1 MSAPSTVRKYYVVW
15 EGRAPGVYD
24 SWEECEEQTKGFP
37 GARYRSYKSQDDAVH
52 AFRNGPGSDLD
63 ILRAI
68 ASHRSQHVN
77 YEAFPEIRLDAL
89 AVDGACSRNPGPMEY
104 RGVWVATGEEL
115 FRVGP
120 LDDGTNN
127 IGEYLAIARRDRN
140 SDSWYIGAITGT
152 NVCNMDVPLDFLDE
166 GATYTARIFC
176 DGENADYRTNPYDM
190 DIHEMDVDSRTVLP
204 LNLAPGGG
212 AAVIIAKKR

>member
-127 IGEYLAIARRDRN
+127 IGEYLAI
-140 SDSWYIGAITGT
+140 
-152 NVCNMDVPLDFLDE
+152 
-166 GATYTARIFC
+166 
-176 DGENADYRTNPYDM
+176 
-190 DIHEMDVDSRTVLP
+190 IHAAALLMRQGLGHIPIYSDSRTAQAWSRGRHSSTTVKRTPHNGTL
-204 LNLAPGGG
+204 LDILDRANAWI
-212 AAVIIAKKR
+212 AANRISNPILKWDTERWGEIPADFGRKG

>member
-127 IGEYLAIARRDRN
+127 IGEYLAI
-140 SDSWYIGAITGT
+140 
-152 NVCNMDVPLDFLDE
+152 
-166 GATYTARIFC
+166 
-176 DGENADYRTNPYDM
+176 
-190 DIHEMDVDSRTVLP
+190 IHAAALLMRQGLGHIPIYSDSRTAQAWIRGRHSRTTVKRPPHNGTLMDI
-204 LNLAPGGG
+204 LDRANAWI
-212 AAVIIAKKR
+212 AANRISNPILKWDTERWGEIPADFGRKG

>member
-127 IGEYLAIARRDRN
+127 IGEYLAI
-140 SDSWYIGAITGT
+140 
-152 NVCNMDVPLDFLDE
+152 
-166 GATYTARIFC
+166 
-176 DGENADYRTNPYDM
+176 
-190 DIHEMDVDSRTVLP
+190 IHAAALLMRQGLGHIPIYSDSRT
-204 LNLAPGGG
+204 AQ
-212 AAVIIAKKR
+212 A